1 MTFVLTVSDPV
12 LGSVDVVA
20 QVEIAAAKVLQVG
33 NTLILLDDLDA
44 ERRYTFDTHATV
56 R

>member
-1 MTFVLTVSDPV
+1 MTFVLTVSDPG

-20 QVEIAAAKVLQVG
+20 QVEIVTDAGLQAV
-33 NTLILLDDLDA
+33 NTLILLNDLDA
-44 ERRYTFDTHATV
+44 ERRCTFDTHATV

>member
-1 MTFVLTVSDPV
+1 MTFALTVSDPV

-20 QVEIAAAKVLQVG
+20 QVEIATTEVLQGG
-33 NTLILLDDLDA
+33 NTLISLDDFDA
-44 ERRYTFDTHATV
+44 ERRCTFDTHATV